1 MKNKAQKHDEP
12 IATLFEMVNTG
23 VSIIMG
29 AAAASAFILA
39 CVGFWWHFLSAG
51 VLAFLSW
58 AFYDASKPEK
68 NNL

>member
-1 MKNKAQKHDEP
+1 MKDIKEETDQV
-12 IATLFEMVNTG
+12 ATLFELVNIG

-39 CVGFWWHFLSAG
+39 CVGFWWHFMSAG

-58 AFYDASKPEK
+58 AFYDAAKPSSIK
-68 NNL
+68 NQ